1 MSVVD
6 PGSDTEHHRHHQTGH
21 RWLDITLAVSAV
33 AISLTSLFLALQHG
47 RVMER
52 MVEAN
57 TWPYVIVGV
66 STSREDGTPHVTLW
80 MVNKGVGPAKIES
93 VEVFYE
99 ARAMGDAQ
107 GLLKA
112 ILVPPDPNRHFVLLR
127 SDVISTVL
135 SARETVNL
143 VDLDVKN
150 YSEDEYSRVG
160 AAFTKLEFRACY
172 CSVFDEC
179 SVLDTRKAARRPFPV
194 KTCAVPDR
202 MFGQ

>member
-6 PGSDTEHHRHHQTGH
+6 PGSDTEHHHHHTGH
-21 RWLDITLAVSAV
+21 RWLDIILAVSAV
-33 AISLTSLFLALQHG
+33 IISLVSMFLALQHG
-47 RVMER
+47 RVMEK
-52 MVEAN
+52 MVEAS
-57 TWPYVIVGV
+57 TWPYVMVGV

-80 MVNKGVGPAKIES
+80 MTNKGVGPARIES
-93 VEVFYE
+93 IEVFHQ

-112 ILVPPDPNRHFVLLR
+112 VLAPPDPKRHFPLLR
-127 SDVISTVL
+127 SDAVNSVL

-150 YSEDEYSRVG
+150 YSEDEYSRVA

-179 SVLDTRKAARRPFPV
+179 SVLDTRKAPRPFPV
-194 KTCAVPDR
+194 KTCPAPNR